1 MSRYGLSESDV
12 PPLGKCPICGSPVL
26 RIWGEGWDWDKAIC
40 SERGCDYYKELD
52 TMTGH
57 DPDGTIYIMDKPED
71 EE

>member
-1 MSRYGLSESDV
+1 MSKYGLTYNDV

-26 RIWGEGWDWDKAIC
+26 RIWDKAIC

-57 DPDGTIYIMDKPED
+57 DADGTIYIMDKPGDD
-71 EE
+71 E